1 MCDTLLNDVK
11 TVQNRLSFK
20 TYERKIMI
28 EKKSEETKINFHKI
42 PLFFLLTFVMNCG
55 YPITYHHLHKYL
67 RRSQ

>member
-28 EKKSEETKINFHKI
+28 EKKVK
-42 PLFFLLTFVMNCG
+42 
-55 YPITYHHLHKYL
+55 
-67 RRSQ
+67 RRK